1 MKLPR
6 DLSGREVVDA
16 LVRKLDY
23 RVVHERGSHIVLETD
38 SPSRQRIVV
47 PDHKRL
53 RLGTLSA
60 VVRAVASHK
69 RMGKDQVALL
79 L

>member
-16 LVRKLDY
+16 LVRKLNY

-38 SPSRQRIVV
+38 SPSHQRIVV
-47 PDHKRL
+47 PDHKSL

-60 VVRAVASHK
+60 ILRVVAAHK
-69 RMGKDQVALL
+69 RIDKDQIAALL
-79 L
+79 

>member
-16 LVRKLDY
+16 LVRKLNY

-38 SPSRQRIVV
+38 SPSHQVGHTQRHSTGRRR
-47 PDHKRL
+47 P
-53 RLGTLSA
+53 
-60 VVRAVASHK
+60 
-69 RMGKDQVALL
+69 
-79 L
+79 